1 MELFD
6 RITSPTPD
14 FFNKLKK
21 ISLVLTAI
29 AVGLIAAN
37 KTGLVE
43 LPDVI
48 SQIAVYVIVISGAVF
63 GTAQTAKK

>member
-6 RITSPTPD
+6 RIASPTPD

-21 ISLVLTAI
+21 ISLVITAI
-29 AVGLIAAN
+29 AAGLIAASG
-37 KTGLVE
+37 TGLVD
-43 LPDVI
+43 LPDMV
-48 SQIAVYVIVISGAVF
+48 SQISVYVIVISGAVF